1 MKPVCVDAMG
11 GDAAPDVIVQ
21 AALRAHDS
29 GIPIVLCGP
38 ESVLQPL
45 LGGVELPILHSDHA
59 LGSGGSAWDE
69 IRERPRSSVRV
80 GLEAVRDGRASAF
93 ISCGSS
99 GGVLLE
105 SVRTLGILDGL
116 ARPALAVSIPRGKF
130 EPLILLDAGA
140 NVDCRADLLVSFA
153 HLGVAWARALG
164 HRGVQP
170 GVRVGLLSNGAEPS
184 KGNDA
189 IREAIGRLASSGLHV
204 VGQVEPHRAVA
215 GDCDVLVA
223 DGLVGNVM
231 LKSME
236 AAVEIVR
243 AHLAEAD
250 EAGAPSQETLQVL
263 SWERHGAA
271 ILLGVDGLV
280 LIGHGRSEQAA
291 ALHAIRAAHRA
302 AQSDARER
310 LTAALRDR

>member
-21 AALRAHDS
+21 AALRAHES

-38 ESVLQPL
+38 EPVLRPM
-45 LGGVELPILHSDHA
+45 LGGVELPVLHAPHT

-80 GLEAVRDGRASAF
+80 GLEAVRDGLASAF

-105 SVRTLGILDGL
+105 SVRTLGILKGL
-116 ARPALAVSIPRGKF
+116 ARPALAVSIPRG
-130 EPLILLDAGA
+130 ESAPLILLDAGA
-140 NVDCRADLLVSFA
+140 NVDCRAELLVSFA
-153 HLGVAWARALG
+153 HLGVAWSRALG
-164 HRGVQP
+164 HQRA
-170 GVRVGLLSNGAEPS
+170 RVGLLSNGVEPS
-184 KGNDA
+184 KGNEA
-189 IREAIGRLASSGLHV
+189 IREALDRLASSPLHV
-204 VGQVEPHRAVA
+204 VGQIEPHRAVA

-243 AHLAEAD
+243 AHLTDADAD
-250 EAGAPSQETLQVL
+250 EAEPPSHETLQAL

-291 ALHAIRAAHRA
+291 ALYAIQAAHRA
-302 AQSDARER
+302 AQSDARDQ
-310 LTAALRDR
+310 LIAALRDR